1 MAPGPV
7 PEVAPA
13 DAHGRAPEAVL
24 LDVRED
30 DEWQAGHAP
39 GALHMALGTLGLEY
53 GRLPEDAPILCVCRT
68 GSRSERAAA
77 ALLGAGYDARNV
89 VGGMKAWA
97 AAGLPVVTDGG
108 GAGAVI

>member
-1 MAPGPV
+1 
-7 PEVAPA
+7 
-13 DAHGRAPEAVL
+13 
-24 LDVRED
+24 
-30 DEWQAGHAP
+30 
-39 GALHMALGTLGLEY
+39 
-53 GRLPEDAPILCVCRT
+53 VCRT

-108 GAGAVI
+108 GPGAVI